1 MDFIFVESS
10 NILGVYYNINTAI
23 LYLQFKD
30 GSVYEYY
37 DVPEYVYNEFI
48 AAESKGTYAHK
59 NIYKNYKQQK
69 IA

>member
-48 AAESKGTYAHK
+48 AAESKGT
-59 NIYKNYKQQK
+59 
-69 IA
+69 